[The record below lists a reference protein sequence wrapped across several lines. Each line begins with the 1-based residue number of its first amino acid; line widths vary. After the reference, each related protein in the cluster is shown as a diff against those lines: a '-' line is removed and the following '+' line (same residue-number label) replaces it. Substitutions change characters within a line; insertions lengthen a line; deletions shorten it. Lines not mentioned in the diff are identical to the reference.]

1 MNPLLLP
8 EYLLDKIKRWSE
20 RTSGLHGGQL
30 LNTIIVMG
38 LAVALGVF
46 LSGVP
51 YVSTYFEAVP
61 SMIDL
66 SSYGYGI
73 YFFYPRALPG
83 GTLEQTRLETVYLL
97 ISYLFAGGGMVLLVK
112 GSRSFSQRDMTV
124 LAGIILIGTSLLMIA
139 VLDYLK
145 TTALS

>member
-8 EYLLDKIKRWSE
+8 EYLMDKIKKWSE
-20 RTSGLHGGQL
+20 KTSGFYGGQL
-30 LNTIIVMG
+30 LNMAIVVG
-38 LAVALGVF
+38 LTVALGVF
-46 LSGVP
+46 LSGAP

-73 YFFYPRALPG
+73 FFYLPRVLGDP
-83 GTLEQTRLETVYLL
+83 LSQTRLEMVYVL
-97 ISYLFAGGGMVLLVK
+97 ISYLFAGAGMILMIRA
-112 GSRSFSQRDMTV
+112 SRSVSQRSMTI
-124 LAGIILIGTSLLMIA
+124 LAGSILIALSLLMIV

-145 TTALS
+145 TTALR